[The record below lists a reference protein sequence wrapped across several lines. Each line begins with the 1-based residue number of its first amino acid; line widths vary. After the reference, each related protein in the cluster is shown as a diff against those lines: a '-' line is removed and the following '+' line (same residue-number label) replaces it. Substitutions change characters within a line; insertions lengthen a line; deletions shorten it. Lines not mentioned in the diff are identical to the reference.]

1 MQYALLIH
9 EKPDAYAGLTEAQ
22 RRAITDEYLHLQQDP
37 RILGGV
43 RLKPAE
49 LATTVRVVDGE
60 SLITDG
66 PFADTKEVFGGYYI
80 LESDD
85 VDAAFEIARQIPAA
99 RMGGSVEIRPVLFAM
114 EGRAV

>member
-22 RRAITDEYLHLQQDP
+22 RRAITDEYLRLQQDP
-37 RILGGV
+37 RILGGA
-43 RLKPAE
+43 RLKPAAM
-49 LATTVRVVDGE
+49 ATTVRLVDGE

-85 VDAAFEIARQIPAA
+85 VDAALDIARQIPAV
-99 RMGGSVEIRPVLFAM
+99 RMGGSVEIRPVLFTM
-114 EGRAV
+114 ESRLV